1 MGAITSPLVGWG
13 LIHYGR
19 VELLPFDGAMAMQG
33 IIAVAAGG
41 MVGAVCRYLVVIA
54 ATKVFGHGFPLGT
67 LIVNVVGSFVMGV
80 LVELMALGW
89 NVSQEVR
96 LFLMVGLLG
105 SFTTFSTFS
114 LDFYTLY
121 ERQAYIPLFAYA
133 SGSFGISVFGLIL
146 GLSVAR
152 RFFTG

>member
-1 MGAITSPLVGWG
+1 
-13 LIHYGR
+13 
-19 VELLPFDGAMAMQG
+19 MQG

-67 LIVNVVGSFVMGV
+67 LIVNVVGSFAMGV